1 MYLEVKALLS
11 SVAIIFIAI
20 VLANI
25 IIYDFFFAFLLLAAV
40 AMVLLG
46 DMIIGYKITVS
57 DAKPVMD
64 PTPKSKELM
73 ELQQIDG
80 RVRFIN
86 TTKEAHGKRSFRING
101 QDASVINDG
110 TASFRLASGNHGFRA
125 HECSDMNI
133 DPKRAKA
140 LQQMKG
146 DNIKEIYYQAKN
158 ELDKKVDEV
167 ISHD

>member
-11 SVAIIFIAI
+11 SVAMIFIAI

-25 IIYDFFFAFLLLAAV
+25 LIYDFFFAFLLLAAV
-40 AMVLLG
+40 VMVLLG
-46 DMIIGYKITVS
+46 DMVIGYKIVVS
-57 DAKPVMD
+57 DAKAIMD
-64 PTPKSKELM
+64 PTPKGKELM

-86 TTKEAHGKRSFRING
+86 TTKHAHGKRSFRING
-101 QDASVINDG
+101 EDASVINDG
-110 TASFRLASGNHGFRA
+110 ESPFRLPSGNHGFRA
-125 HECSDMNI
+125 HECFDMNV

-146 DNIKEIYYQAKN
+146 ADVKEMYYQAKDD
-158 ELDKKVDEV
+158 LDKKVDKV
-167 ISHD
+167 ISSD